1 MAKPNWIQQQMW
13 NFQDAARRIVRPVTD
28 RVGAAVQ
35 PVARTA
41 AVVAPVATRAGAER
55 VVKRVQPAAVAVETV
70 ARRQEEIRNI
80 PQRVSSADKA
90 LSAALNLP
98 PLSPGQEEVIRKVT
112 PYTPIG
118 FLTPPHAHDFT
129 AGVVTG
135 GYEGFRTKPLTA
147 AGSVAV
153 GAAGGAALKGATL
166 LPRIG
171 PVVASRAPTIARGL
185 EAAYAGSVGVR
196 TGMAGPDLYQMGK
209 EFGGILTTEAI
220 PMYAGATAVPRLA
233 TTLPKSFKPA
243 KPLETPPARQTTFD
257 VTGEIGPPRPI
268 ATTGRTRV
276 YGAEQDFP
284 PIRGVAKV
292 GRTRVYGT
300 EPDFPPI
307 REVARVSRTQIYGT
321 EPDFPPIREVAR
333 VGRTRVYGAEQD
345 FPPIRE
351 LGRDPAGI
359 KVFDATGKFGTP
371 QLLGTVDVKPPKFR
385 QPSPGREVQTLY
397 TPEALGAKQR
407 TIMAQRRQ
415 ARVGAGGPQVIQ
427 EAPKM
432 SSRPPGAMAKQVPGT
447 TLPHTPEQAKV
458 ETGPGWSTVIQEV
471 PKMSTR
477 PPEAMVKQVPS
488 TNVQHIPDKVLKS
501 TPEQDQMPRKD
512 RGIVD
517 VPIQTT
523 ALDQYNLQAPKQIQD
538 TLPKQDTIQA
548 MRPRI
553 PTQPARSGIPAPE
566 VGGKGIPGWPKEEK
580 RKKKKKRSKEPY
592 DWIVENPVHD
602 IESVFGIGPTKRK
615 KR

>member
-13 NFQDAARRIVRPVTD
+13 NVQDAARRIVRPVTD

-35 PVARTA
+35 L
-41 AVVAPVATRAGAER
+41 
-55 VVKRVQPAAVAVETV
+55 AAVAVETV

-112 PYTPIG
+112 PYTPVG
-118 FLTPPHAHDFT
+118 FFTPPHAHDFT

-147 AGSVAV
+147 VGSVAV

-171 PVVASRAPTIARGL
+171 PVVASRAPTIAKGL

-243 KPLETPPARQTTFD
+243 KPLETPPSRQTTFD

-321 EPDFPPIREVAR
+321 EPDIPPIREVAR
-333 VGRTRVYGAEQD
+333 VGRTRVYGTEPD

-385 QPSPGREVQTLY
+385 QPSPGREVQTFY

-427 EAPKM
+427 EAPKI
-432 SSRPPGAMAKQVPGT
+432 SSRPPGTLAKQVPGT
-447 TLPHTPEQAKV
+447 TLLHTPDKVLKSTSEQAKV

-488 TNVQHIPDKVLKS
+488 TNVQHIPDKVLKI
-501 TPEQDQMPRKD
+501 TPEQDQIPRKD

-523 ALDQYNLQAPKQIQD
+523 VLDQYNLQAPKQIQG
-538 TLPKQDTIQA
+538 TLPKQDTIPA
-548 MRPRI
+548 LRPRI
-553 PTQPARSGIPAPE
+553 PTQPARSGIPAPG

-602 IESVFGIGPTKRK
+602 IESVFGIGPPKRK

>member
-13 NFQDAARRIVRPVTD
+13 NVQDAARRIVRPVTD
-28 RVGAAVQ
+28 RVGAA
-35 PVARTA
+35 
-41 AVVAPVATRAGAER
+41 
-55 VVKRVQPAAVAVETV
+55 VQPAAVAVETV

-112 PYTPIG
+112 PYTPVG
-118 FLTPPHAHDFT
+118 FFTPPHAHDFT

-147 AGSVAV
+147 VGSVAV

-171 PVVASRAPTIARGL
+171 PVVASRAPTIAKGL

-243 KPLETPPARQTTFD
+243 KPLETPPSRQTTFD

-307 REVARVSRTQIYGT
+307 RE
-321 EPDFPPIREVAR
+321 
-333 VGRTRVYGAEQD
+333 
-345 FPPIRE
+345 

-385 QPSPGREVQTLY
+385 QPSPGREVQTFY

-427 EAPKM
+427 EAPKI
-432 SSRPPGAMAKQVPGT
+432 SSRPPGTLAKQVPGT
-447 TLPHTPEQAKV
+447 TLLHTPDKVLKSTSEQAKV

-488 TNVQHIPDKVLKS
+488 TNVQHIPDKVLKI
-501 TPEQDQMPRKD
+501 TPEQDQIPRKD

-523 ALDQYNLQAPKQIQD
+523 VLDQYNLQAPKQIQD
-538 TLPKQDTIQA
+538 TLPKQDTIPA
-548 MRPRI
+548 LRPRI
-553 PTQPARSGIPAPE
+553 PTQPARSGIPAPG

-602 IESVFGIGPTKRK
+602 IESVFGIGPPKRK